1 MYYMTTPARSA
12 IYFNTQYLDIVKN
25 NQKFVQVPTAKLKD
39 GEYQYFCVK
48 KEDIINRATAG
59 CSSTPLTASC
69 ITINCPLSTVN
80 CYKWLHPQG
89 VTDRK
94 LQLKPLAPEQLS
106 SVLEIDRECLG
117 GLWTLDGYQ
126 REIASPN
133 STLLV
138 LSLIRASDPKE
149 KILGFGCLWAV
160 LEEAH
165 ITILAI
171 KPHYQSRGLGQL
183 LLYSLLQDAVS
194 RSLERVTLEVRS
206 SNQVAISLYQK
217 FGFKIA
223 GRRKN
228 YYQNGEDALILW
240 RGGLHRPQF
249 QQDSIAWQ
257 QQIYSKLTSQNY
269 IIKQL
274 DIALNK

>member
-1 MYYMTTPARSA
+1 MTTPARSA
-12 IYFNTQYLDIVKN
+12 IHFNTQYLDIATN

-39 GEYQYFCVK
+39 GEGQYFCVK

-59 CSSTPLTASC
+59 CC

-160 LEEAH
+160 LEFAH

-171 KPHYQSRGLGQL
+171 KPHYQGRGLGQL

-206 SNQVAISLYQK
+206 SNQVALSLYEK

-223 GRRKN
+223 GRRKK

-240 RGGLHRPQF
+240 RGGLHLPQF